1 MIIPLRFPD
10 GKLDYSRLGEWFALC
25 DTCCARTLLSAVDDW
40 LVSRTTSGRVYCP
53 GCARRAAERLVAEV
67 FPAGPRHARPRRHG
81 GARIAVARLRTAL
94 HRLTYRPRRAPRL
107 KGP

>member
-40 LVSRTTSGRVYCP
+40 LISRTTSGRIYCP
-53 GCARRAAERLVAEV
+53 GCARRAAQRLLTEV
-67 FPAGPRHARPRRHG
+67 FPVGPRHARRRPPG
-81 GARIAVARLRTAL
+81 GARIAVAWLRTAL
-94 HRLTYRPRRAPRL
+94 RRLAARL
-107 KGP
+107 RCGR